1 MAKVISIVSYQFL
14 PAKVGGQKGIA
25 LFNKYFSRHLQLVC
39 VTTKNNAIG
48 EADGYEVLPL
58 LSTSQ
63 LRYINLFYF
72 FTLRKLLQKYQ
83 ATHLLIEHPYYGWLA
98 FLLKKTR
105 RIKLIVHS
113 HNIEG
118 LRWKSLGKWWW
129 KILWSYERFIH
140 RRADFS
146 FFIHQQDLDY
156 AVREFRL
163 DPSKCIVMT
172 YGIERSSPPS
182 NDEKLAARNHI
193 VSLHKI
199 EPQEKI
205 LLFNGAFD
213 YKPNIEALYILL
225 NNINPLLAASQ
236 GFAYKLVIC
245 GRRIPDD
252 ITNGSFP
259 NVIIAGFVNDIDIY
273 FKATDVFV
281 NPVMEGGGIKTKLV
295 EALGCNCNAVSTVNG
310 AIGVDPGICNG
321 KLLLV
326 PDNDWMSFSRKVME
340 AISIS
345 AEIKSA
351 YYEHFYWGYS
361 TGKAAAFIEAKSLPK
376 EAISY

>member
-1 MAKVISIVSYQFL
+1 MSKVVSIVSYKFL

-25 LFNKYFSRHLQLVC
+25 LFNKYFSRHQQLIC
-39 VTTKNNAIG
+39 VTTKNNAVA
-48 EADGYEVLPL
+48 EAEGYEVLPL
-58 LSTSQ
+58 LSTSP

-72 FTLRKLLQKYQ
+72 FTIRKLIRDYK

-98 FLLKKTR
+98 FLLKKFC

-118 LRWKSLGKWWW
+118 IRWKSLGKWWW
-129 KILWSYERFIH
+129 KILWRYEKFFH
-140 RRADFS
+140 RHADFS

-163 DPSKCIVMT
+163 DPSKCLVMT

-182 NDEKLAARNHI
+182 NDEKLAAKNQI
-193 VSLHKI
+193 VRLHKI

-213 YKPNIEALYILL
+213 YKPNIEALNTLL
-225 NNINPLLAASQ
+225 NHINPLLSSSQ
-236 GFAYKLVIC
+236 GFEYKLVIC
-245 GRRIPDD
+245 GRSIPAD
-252 ITNGSFP
+252 ITKRLFP

-273 FKATDVFV
+273 FKAADVFL
-281 NPVMEGGGIKTKLV
+281 NPIMEGGGIKTKLV
-295 EALGCNCNAVSTVNG
+295 EALGFNCNAVSTVNG
-310 AIGVDPGICNG
+310 ALGVDPAICNG
-321 KLLLV
+321 KLLIV
-326 PDNDWMSFSRKVME
+326 PDKDWLMFSQKVVE
-340 AISIS
+340 AVSIR

-361 TGKAAAFIEAKSLPK
+361 TSKAAAFIETKSLSK
-376 EAISY
+376 EA